1 MSNLKDTDLIV
12 PASVAPAAP
21 VTVPTVSAKRVYGK
35 KNPQERVT
43 ERRDRLLQAGL
54 QLFATKGYA
63 NTTIEALCSESKVT
77 TRHFYQVFK
86 GREELL
92 LALYEQLMVEL
103 QAGLLSAM
111 QAEHSSLQQKMQQV
125 IQALVNQY
133 LSDTRRAQV
142 GVIEVVGAS
151 PVVEKRRREV
161 IHAIAM
167 HLQAFL
173 DGLAAQQ
180 KIPRRNYYWLAIAIV
195 GGINELIADWLMS
208 PTLTLAQLSDEI
220 VFAASTLLQG
230 IDGTATNFNQ

>member
-1 MSNLKDTDLIV
+1 M
-12 PASVAPAAP
+12 PP
-21 VTVPTVSAKRVYGK
+21 VSTKRVYAK
-35 KNPQERVT
+35 KNPEQRVI
-43 ERRDRLLQAGL
+43 ERRERLLEAAL

-63 NTTIEALCSESKVT
+63 NTTIEALCSEAKVT
-77 TRHFYQVFK
+77 TRHFYQAFK

-92 LALYEQLMVEL
+92 LTLYNQLMLEL

-111 QAEHSSLQQKMQQV
+111 QDEHSSLQHKMNQV
-125 IQALVNQY
+125 IQALVKQY
-133 LSDTRRAQV
+133 LTDTRRAQV

-173 DGLAAQQ
+173 DEMAAQQ
-180 KIPRRNYYWLAIAIV
+180 KIPRRNYHWLAIAIV
-195 GGINELIADWLMS
+195 GGINELMAEWLMS
-208 PTLTLAQLSDEI
+208 PSLTLEQLSDEI

-230 IDGTATNFNQ
+230 IDGASTGFNQ

>member
-1 MSNLKDTDLIV
+1 M
-12 PASVAPAAP
+12 PP
-21 VTVPTVSAKRVYGK
+21 VSTKRVYAK
-35 KNPQERVT
+35 KNPEQRVI
-43 ERRDRLLQAGL
+43 ERRERLLEAAL

-63 NTTIEALCSESKVT
+63 NTTIEALCSEAKVT
-77 TRHFYQVFK
+77 TRHFYQAFK

-92 LALYEQLMVEL
+92 LTLYNQLMVEL

-111 QAEHSSLQQKMQQV
+111 QDEHSSLQHKMNQV
-125 IQALVNQY
+125 IQALVKQY
-133 LSDTRRAQV
+133 LTDTRRAQV

-173 DGLAAQQ
+173 DEMAAQQ
-180 KIPRRNYYWLAIAIV
+180 KIPRRNYHWLAIAIV
-195 GGINELIADWLMS
+195 GGINELMAEWLMS
-208 PTLTLAQLSDEI
+208 PSLTLEQLSDEI

-230 IDGTATNFNQ
+230 IDGASTSFNQ

>member
-1 MSNLKDTDLIV
+1 M
-12 PASVAPAAP
+12 PP
-21 VTVPTVSAKRVYGK
+21 VSTKRVYAK
-35 KNPQERVT
+35 KNPEQRVI
-43 ERRDRLLQAGL
+43 ERRERLLEAAL

-63 NTTIEALCSESKVT
+63 NTTIEALCSEAKVT
-77 TRHFYQVFK
+77 TRHFYQAFK

-92 LALYEQLMVEL
+92 LTLYNQLMVEL

-111 QAEHSSLQQKMQQV
+111 QDEHSSLQHKMNQV
-125 IQALVNQY
+125 IQALVKQY
-133 LSDTRRAQV
+133 LTDTRRAQV

-173 DGLAAQQ
+173 DQMAAQQ
-180 KIPRRNYYWLAIAIV
+180 KIPRRNYHWLAIAIV
-195 GGINELIADWLMS
+195 GGINELMAEWLMS
-208 PTLTLAQLSDEI
+208 PSLTLEQLSDEI

-230 IDGTATNFNQ
+230 IDGASTGFNQ

>member
-1 MSNLKDTDLIV
+1 M
-12 PASVAPAAP
+12 PP
-21 VTVPTVSAKRVYGK
+21 VSTKRVYAK
-35 KNPQERVT
+35 KNPEQRVI
-43 ERRDRLLQAGL
+43 ERRDRLLEAAL

-63 NTTIEALCSESKVT
+63 NTTIEALCSEAKVT
-77 TRHFYQVFK
+77 TRHFYQAFK

-92 LALYEQLMVEL
+92 LTLYNQLMMEL

-111 QAEHSSLQQKMQQV
+111 QDEHSSLQHKMNQV
-125 IQALVNQY
+125 IQALVKQY
-133 LSDTRRAQV
+133 LTDTRRAQV

-173 DGLAAQQ
+173 DEMAAQQ
-180 KIPRRNYYWLAIAIV
+180 KIPRRNYHWLAIAIV
-195 GGINELIADWLMS
+195 GGINELMAEWLMS
-208 PTLTLAQLSDEI
+208 PSLTLEQLSDEI

-230 IDGTATNFNQ
+230 IDGASTGFNQ

>member
-1 MSNLKDTDLIV
+1 M
-12 PASVAPAAP
+12 PP
-21 VTVPTVSAKRVYGK
+21 VSTKRVYAK
-35 KNPQERVT
+35 KNPEQRVI
-43 ERRDRLLQAGL
+43 ERRERLLEAAL

-63 NTTIEALCSESKVT
+63 NTTIEALCSEAKVT
-77 TRHFYQVFK
+77 TRHFYQAFK

-92 LALYEQLMVEL
+92 LTLYNQLMVEL

-111 QAEHSSLQQKMQQV
+111 QDEHSSLQHKMNQV
-125 IQALVNQY
+125 IQALVKQY
-133 LSDTRRAQV
+133 LTDTRRAQV

-173 DGLAAQQ
+173 DEMAAQQ
-180 KIPRRNYYWLAIAIV
+180 KIPRRNYHWLAIAIV
-195 GGINELIADWLMS
+195 GGINELMAEWLMS
-208 PTLTLAQLSDEI
+208 PSLTLEQLSDEI

-230 IDGTATNFNQ
+230 IDGASTGFNQ